1 MTAEAITRT
10 IMLILAPA
18 VMLSA
23 CSIFVGGVL
32 SHYTSLSDRIRALS
46 RERLDVVRTL
56 RSRQDGPDLVRP
68 IALER
73 LGEIDGQLP
82 DLLGRHQLV
91 HHATLAVYGAIAIF
105 ILTMC
110 VIALTAAVSADWMA
124 VLVLGLFLAGVLAML
139 LSVLLIT
146 LEIRTSRRALQYQV
160 ERVVRLA
167 AEPDKVSVTDS
178 TPRGTV
184 HARAGQQP

>member
-1 MTAEAITRT
+1 MNAETITRT
-10 IMLILAPA
+10 IQLILAPV

-56 RSRQDGPDLVRP
+56 RTMQDGPNGPRA
-68 IALER
+68 IAHER
-73 LGEIDGQLP
+73 LEEIDGQLP

-91 HHATLAVYGAIAIF
+91 HHAALAVYGAIGIF

-110 VIALTAAVSADWMA
+110 VIALTAAVSADWVA
-124 VLVLGLFLAGVLAML
+124 VLVFGVFLAGVLVML
-139 LSVLLIT
+139 LGVLLIT
-146 LEIRTSRRALQYQV
+146 VEIRTSRRALQYQV
-160 ERVVRLA
+160 QRASRLA
-167 AEPDKVSVTDS
+167 ADPDEVPVTDAWQ
-178 TPRGTV
+178 RGTV
-184 HARAGQQP
+184 RA